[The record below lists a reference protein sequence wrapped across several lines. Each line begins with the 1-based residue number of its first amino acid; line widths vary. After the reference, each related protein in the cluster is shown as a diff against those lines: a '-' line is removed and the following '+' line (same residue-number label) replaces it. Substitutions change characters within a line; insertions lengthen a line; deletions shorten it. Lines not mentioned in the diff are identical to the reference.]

1 MVGEISDLS
10 LDFKTR
16 KTKVTFLID
25 GDPSSIEKFQNN
37 KLNIDIKKYRPRRS
51 LDANAYMWV
60 LLGKIQDVVDIPKE
74 TIYRDLI
81 KYIGSYEVIPIKNEA
96 VEKFRDA
103 WSKNGLGWVTDTV
116 KSKLDGF
123 TNVVAYYGSSTYDT
137 KEMSRL
143 IDLVIQEC
151 NQLGIET
158 KTDEEIKALMESWEK
173 NEIFNNTK

>member
-25 GDPSSIEKFQNN
+25 IEPSEVEKYQDE
-37 KLNIDIKKYRPRRS
+37 KLDINIKKYRQHRS
-51 LDANAYMWV
+51 IDANAYMWV
-60 LLGKIQDVVDIPKE
+60 LLGKIQDEIDVPKE

-81 KYIGSYEVIPIKNEA
+81 KCIGSYEVVPIKNDA
-96 VEKFRDA
+96 VEKFRQA
-103 WSKNGLGWVTDTV
+103 WSKNGLGWVTDTI

-123 TNVVAYYGSSTYDT
+123 TNVIAYYGSSTYDT

-143 IDLVIQEC
+143 IELVIQEC

-158 KTDEEIKALMESWEK
+158 KSDDEIKALMECWK
-173 NEIFNNTK
+173 NE

>member
-1 MVGEISDLS
+1 M
-10 LDFKTR
+10 
-16 KTKVTFLID
+16 
-25 GDPSSIEKFQNN
+25 
-37 KLNIDIKKYRPRRS
+37 KK
-51 LDANAYMWV
+51 
-60 LLGKIQDVVDIPKE
+60 
-74 TIYRDLI
+74 
-81 KYIGSYEVIPIKNEA
+81 